1 VIETL
6 RRAYP
11 LVGEGDVEAAT
22 ETFRRLLV
30 QALAGQRRARPDR
43 PATVRLDLSAGQ
55 AGLPARPWAAIK
67 GGGPSTGRSRK
78 P

>member
-1 VIETL
+1 METL

-30 QALAGQRRARPDR
+30 QALVDQRRARPDR
-43 PATVRLDLSAGQ
+43 PATVRLDV
-55 AGLPARPWAAIK
+55 PARPRAA
-67 GGGPSTGRSRK
+67 GGGTSTGRSRK